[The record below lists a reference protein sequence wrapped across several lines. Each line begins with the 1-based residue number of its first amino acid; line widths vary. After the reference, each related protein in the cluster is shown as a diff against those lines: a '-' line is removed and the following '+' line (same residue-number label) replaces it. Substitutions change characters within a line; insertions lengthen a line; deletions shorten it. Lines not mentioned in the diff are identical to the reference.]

1 MTSTYVNDLRLNE
14 MATGDQ
20 SGSWGTVT
28 NLNLE
33 LIGEAL
39 GYGTEATF
47 NTDANKTTT
56 VLDGGSDPAR
66 AMYFKVTSTVTDGL
80 TATRQLTIAPDT
92 INRLMFIE
100 NATTGGE
107 SITIKQ
113 GSGAGAAVTIPN
125 GDTKAVILPGSGSGS
140 IVLDAFASLSVVD
153 LTVQDALTVS
163 GGALLNGAT
172 PTLTIGDAG
181 AEDAKIV
188 FDGNAADY
196 HVGLDDSEDALQIG
210 LGSALGTTP
219 RITIRAAEVVV
230 NDLGI
235 DLDFR
240 VESDNL
246 THALFVQGSDG
257 NVGIGQAPEAW
268 TTYSP
273 VLQIGNAAAIAT
285 YLTDDVNFTSN
296 AYFNATSPS
305 GWKFQSTDTATRYQ
319 SATGGHYWYNSASG
333 SADAALTWV
342 KQLEIDASGN
352 IIIANTGGTLQTATG
367 GTGNLRLGEDAGD
380 AVTGNFNV
388 LVGKDSGTA
397 LEGGAGN
404 VGLGYRTLYTSV
416 AGDYNTAIGREA
428 LLTSNVSGNNY
439 NVAVGAFAGKIVSN
453 SVNNTMIGA
462 NSGILTT
469 TGHSNTF
476 IGQDA
481 GGSNVSGDSNIVIG
495 NGIDAASPTADS
507 QLNIGGWIQ
516 GLAGDIGIGASG
528 ADIDAK
534 LHVVGSALV
543 GSGSANTTIDDSLS
557 TGLDIVCGSGTKA
570 LQVWDDNVTGTPRL
584 SVLRSG
590 HVGIGTAAPDSY
602 LANELVV
609 AAADEGGITLAA
621 SSTGHKQNIFF
632 ADGTSGSTRNRGN
645 LSYDHGIDQL
655 TMGTAAGNARFIMDS
670 TGAATLANGLTLTDG
685 NLVVADG
692 HGISF
697 YNHGTGTNIDSNLL
711 DDYEEGTWTPTFVNG
726 GSASLA
732 SGTAKYVR
740 IGSCVT
746 VTFYWTSI
754 SPTADTAAFQ
764 IGGIPFTPAANAY
777 YGGSMAYSGQNDL
790 QTMLPI
796 MGAGNAYIYFENQ
809 AASTAVN
816 TNNMVR
822 ALGLTGDSA
831 DSIIVSMTYFV

>member
-319 SATGGHYWYNSASG
+319 SATGSHTWYNSASG

-516 GLAGDIGIGASG
+516 GLAGDIGIGTTTINARL
-528 ADIDAK
+528 DIDGAGGSPATSGTTQNG
-534 LHVVGSALV
+534 VVRIRNADNNNCLDIGV
-543 GSGSANTTIDDSLS
+543 ISGSPYGSWIQATDVTSLGEKN
-557 TGLDIVCGSGTKA
+557 GLYLNPNGGS
-570 LQVWDDNVTGTPRL
+570 
-584 SVLRSG
+584 
-590 HVGIGTAAPDSY
+590 VGIGIAAP
-602 LANELVV
+602 ARQLVLYGS
-609 AAADEGGITLAA
+609 APYMAFQN
-621 SSTGHKQNIFF
+621 ST
-632 ADGTSGSTRNRGN
+632 
-645 LSYDHGIDQL
+645 
-655 TMGTAAGNARFIMDS
+655 
-670 TGAATLANGLTLTDG
+670 TGAAAGDGFQVQMAGVTAYLVNYEAGTVVIGSGGADRLTVETNGDATIENG
-685 NLVVADG
+685 NLVIGTDG
-692 HGISF
+692 KGIDFSAQTPAS
-697 YNHGTGTNIDSNLL
+697 GITPSAELL
-711 DDYEEGTWTPTFVNG
+711 DHYEEGAWTPTFVNG

-796 MGAGNAYIYFENQ
+796 AGAGNAYIYFENQ
-809 AASTAVN
+809 AASTTAF
-816 TNNMVR
+816 TNNAVR
-822 ALGLTGDSA
+822 ALGLTGDAA
-831 DSIIVSMTYFV
+831 DSLIVSMTYFV